1 MGKDTFYITTPIYY
15 VNASPHI
22 GHAYATITA
31 DVIARFKRMWG
42 YKVFF
47 STGTDEHG
55 QKILESA
62 KALNWTPQEHVD
74 SYSQVFKDAWK
85 RLHISYD
92 DFIRTTEPRH
102 EKVVKYIVER
112 LYDKGDI
119 YKGIYEGWYCIP
131 CETFLQEDEL
141 KDGNCPNC
149 GRPVIWNQEEDYFF
163 RMSRYQGQLLN
174 YIEENP
180 DFVKPDT
187 RRQELL
193 NRIKLGIK
201 DLCISRKGLTWGIP
215 LPFDEGY
222 SIYVWVDALINYL
235 TVIGYPEDKER
246 FETFWP
252 AVHLVGKDI
261 MWFHAAIWPA
271 MLMALGVKPPRQ
283 VFVHGFWTVKQEKMS
298 KSKGNVINPIEMAD
312 ILKSKGFDED
322 ISIDAVRYFLMREV
336 PLGLDGEYS
345 EESFIHR
352 INSDLANDLGN
363 LFFRS
368 VGIINKY
375 GEGIVPGEGVIEGDL
390 LTMKEDIVSHLDS
403 SMTSFEYTKV
413 LAEIWAFINAINKY
427 LDQQA
432 PWTLIK
438 DGKKEEFRDVMFNV
452 FEGIRNIGI
461 LISPFMPAVSKYL
474 LESLGLDPLTSL
486 SKESL
491 KGWGRLNSEWKIPGV
506 KPLFPR
512 IEVS

>member
-1 MGKDTFYITTPIYY
+1 MKQNTFYITTPIYY

-22 GHAYATITA
+22 GHSYTTITA

-42 YKVFF
+42 YKVLF

-62 KALNWTPQEHVD
+62 RSQNRDPKEHVD
-74 SYSQVFKDAWK
+74 IYSQVFKDTWVK
-85 RLHISYD
+85 LHISYD

-102 EKVVKYIVER
+102 EKVVKYIASK
-112 LYDKGDI
+112 LYEQGDI

-141 KDGNCPNC
+141 VNGNCPNC

-163 RMSRYQGQLLN
+163 RMSKYQDRLLRYV
-174 YIEENP
+174 EENP
-180 DFVKPDT
+180 NFVKPDT
-187 RRQELL
+187 RRQELIS
-193 NRIKLGIK
+193 RIKMGIR

-215 LPFDEGY
+215 LPFAEEY

-235 TVIGYPEDKER
+235 TVVGYPEDTEK

-252 AVHLVGKDI
+252 AIHLVGKDI

-271 MLMALGVKPPRQ
+271 ILMALGLEPPKQ

-298 KSKGNVINPIEMAD
+298 KSKGNVIDPLVMA
-312 ILKSKGFDED
+312 KSLVDKGFIEE
-322 ISIDAVRYFLMREV
+322 IAVDAVRYFLMREV

-345 EESFIHR
+345 DESFIHR
-352 INSDLANDLGN
+352 VNSDLANDLGN

-368 VGIINKY
+368 VGIITKY
-375 GEGIVPGEGVIEGDL
+375 GEGIVPSSGSIESELVNIKDS
-390 LTMKEDIVSHLDS
+390 IVKNLDEL
-403 SMTSFEYTKV
+403 MTNFEYTKV
-413 LAEIWAFINAINKY
+413 LTSIWEFIGAVNKY
-427 LDQQA
+427 LDQKA
-432 PWTLIK
+432 PWSLAREGNT
-438 DGKKEEFRDVMFNV
+438 EEFNSVMFNV
-452 FEGIRNIGI
+452 FESMRNISI
-461 LISPFMPAVSKYL
+461 LISPFMPKVSEYFL
-474 LESLGLDPLTSL
+474 NSLGLDINS
-486 SKESL
+486 SL
-491 KGWGRLNSEWKIPGV
+491 KKEALDGWGRLRSDWKIPEV

-512 IEVS
+512 IEV

>member
-1 MGKDTFYITTPIYY
+1 MVKDTFYITTPIYY

-31 DVIARFKRMWG
+31 DVIARFKKMWG

-62 KALNWTPQEHVD
+62 KALNWSPQEHVN

-85 RLHISYD
+85 KLHISYD

-102 EKVVKYIVER
+102 EKVVKYIVTK
-112 LYDKGDI
+112 LYEQGDI
-119 YKGIYEGWYCIP
+119 YKGIYEGWYCVP
-131 CETFLQEDEL
+131 CETFLQEGEL
-141 KDGNCPNC
+141 KNGNCPNC

-163 RMSRYQGQLLN
+163 KMSKYQDRLLN
-174 YIEENP
+174 YVEDNR

-201 DLCISRKGLTWGIP
+201 DLCISRKGLSWGIP
-215 LPFDEGY
+215 IPFAEGY

-235 TVIGYPEDKER
+235 TVIGYPNDKER

-252 AVHLVGKDI
+252 ATHLVGKDI

-271 MLMALGVKPPRQ
+271 ILMALGVDLPRQ

-298 KSKGNVINPIEMAD
+298 KSKGNVIDPIEMAKG
-312 ILKSKGFDED
+312 LVSKGFDED
-322 ISIDAVRYFLMREV
+322 IAVDAVRYFLMREV

-352 INSDLANDLGN
+352 VNSDLANDLGN

-375 GEGIVPGEGVIEGDL
+375 GEGIIPQEGVVADELLAIKEG
-390 LTMKEDIVSHLDS
+390 IISHLDI

-413 LAEIWAFINAINKY
+413 ITDIWMFINAINKY
-427 LDQQA
+427 IDQQA
-432 PWTLIK
+432 PWALMRE
-438 DGKKEEFRDVMFNV
+438 GKKGEFSDVMFNI
-452 FEGIRNIGI
+452 FEGIRVVAI
-461 LISPFMPAVSKYL
+461 LISPFMPMASKYL
-474 LESLGLDPLTSL
+474 LENLGLGLDSSL
-486 SKESL
+486 KRDAL
-491 KGWGRLNSEWKIPGV
+491 KGWGRLKSDWKIPEV

-512 IEVS
+512 IEV